1 MKRALIAA
9 AAGAIGALGT
19 AGLMSAAPASA
30 GCASPVPDPGATP
43 PVVNPGYTPPL
54 TPARV
59 VCVIGEQ
66 TGTFF
71 MSVSPATQ
79 LDTFLN
85 GASDDTPFGSL
96 GVLHQPET
104 FVNSIV
110 GPGGF
115 LDGPRSPE

>member
-1 MKRALIAA
+1 MKRLLVL
-9 AAGAIGALGT
+9 AAGTFGTVGAALAVSGVFT
-19 AGLMSAAPASA
+19 AAPVSA
-30 GCASPVPDPGATP
+30 QTCADT
-43 PVVNPGYTPPL
+43 TPPL
-54 TPARV
+54 TPMRV
-59 VCVIGEQ
+59 VCVFNEQ

-71 MSVSPATQ
+71 MSANPASQ
-79 LDTFLN
+79 VDTFLN
-85 GASDDTPFGSL
+85 GAPDDTDFGSL